1 MVHTG
6 LGQIHIRLCRQS
18 ALLPR
23 QQRQQKAR
31 IVAAKQR
38 ANPCLHSVSQPDRP
52 PPGRALTPR
61 TEAGCS
67 PAVGHQEHT
76 LGVEHRH
83 IIVPN
88 PGGTLQIDVLRH
100 PLPGTKL
107 QKRRIAV
114 IDELSRQPLCPHR
127 HLGAETGLRGV
138 VRQRHGQ
145 CLPGGRQRLHRRADL
160 PDIQP
165 VPPQRQCRA
174 HKAEYRT
181 LPLRRGQKQRKYACA
196 DTRKPHRQQPVHCQQ
211 ILRGKYS
218 GGKAAAKNS
227 QSSHFTNFCSVR
239 PAYRTRAAPVLLSQP
254 HVTHGPL
261 PLLHFSH

>member
-1 MVHTG
+1 MTLEQFLDTYH
-6 LGQIHIRLCRQS
+6 LSLD
-18 ALLPR
+18 A
-23 QQRQQKAR
+23 QQRAAAGEVLQQ
-31 IVAAKQR
+31 
-38 ANPCLHSVSQPDRP
+38 L
-52 PPGRALTPR
+52 
-61 TEAGCS
+61 
-67 PAVGHQEHT
+67 
-76 LGVEHRH
+76 
-83 IIVPN
+83 
-88 PGGTLQIDVLRH
+88 
-100 PLPGTKL
+100 
-107 QKRRIAV
+107 
-114 IDELSRQPLCPHR
+114 
-127 HLGAETGLRGV
+127 
-138 VRQRHGQ
+138 RQR
-145 CLPGGRQRLHRRADL
+145 RQRLHRRADL

-261 PLLHFSH
+261 PLLHFNH

>member
-31 IVAAKQR
+31 IVTVKQG

-114 IDELSRQPLCPHR
+114 IDELSRQPP
-127 HLGAETGLRGV
+127 
-138 VRQRHGQ
+138 
-145 CLPGGRQRLHRRADL
+145 LPAPSPWRRNGSPWGSPPASWSVFGR
-160 PDIQP
+160 
-165 VPPQRQCRA
+165 VPP
-174 HKAEYRT
+174 
-181 LPLRRGQKQRKYACA
+181 
-196 DTRKPHRQQPVHCQQ
+196 
-211 ILRGKYS
+211 
-218 GGKAAAKNS
+218 
-227 QSSHFTNFCSVR
+227 
-239 PAYRTRAAPVLLSQP
+239 APPSAR
-254 HVTHGPL
+254 
-261 PLLHFSH
+261 